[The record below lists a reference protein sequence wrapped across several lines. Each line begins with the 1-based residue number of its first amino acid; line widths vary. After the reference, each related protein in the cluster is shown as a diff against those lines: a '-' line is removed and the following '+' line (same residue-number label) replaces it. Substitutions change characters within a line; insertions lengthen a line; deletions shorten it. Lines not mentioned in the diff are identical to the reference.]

1 MSDMKKWLK
10 LVESVHPVVAT
21 PPVGKSLSRD
31 TTVVLGPQVGG
42 GVGRFVEFT
51 AEGAAL
57 IDVKGVIKEFASN
70 EYAVPERDMQNGND
84 WFHMS
89 VLPGTPG
96 TQNDKPEF
104 RPGDMIKI
112 ADVYGSVIGP
122 GFGVF
127 VGYGTTG
134 QDCVVLFDG
143 KQLVVPIE
151 NVASVLEQEAKDNFN
166 DMDNDGNL
174 SPMSFGSENVK
185 IEQEPAMDHRDEF
198 TKWMEAV
205 EEALKSEGKELE
217 EDIPPMMN
225 GCGCGSWDCPTCFP
239 HQDEV
244 PGMHGSMD
252 GLGGVNPA
260 PGCGMTANLP
270 VVDAGMPE
278 VCAACGHALD
288 DGHMHEPNVVSG
300 GRDFGLEEISNF
312 DDQMDSEELMQA
324 PMEEEPQIPQKS
336 ESLPRSSDGRGVKLG
351 DIVQK
356 TEYRKVGQESP
367 LTHGGELEESLDYDK
382 VLNAVASLAKN
393 SFGKTDDEIWNS
405 DWMGEWA
412 QTIEDANPSE
422 QELDFIIK
430 TGTMPP
436 RLSNLEFNVGD
447 SFQFGEGMLEAGY
460 ENDDDDDFSD
470 LGHYEPRGHEMS
482 GYSKDPYMDDPIGK
496 KEYDDEMAGGP
507 KTEKDVED
515 ALDMISIIKQMQM
528 DGSTQASKNYS
539 EFELANTTLPQLRQI
554 YAEVTGNTGV
564 INMENIDPDVAAM
577 LKTLQSYD
585 KMVAESNKKPD
596 FLDVDKD
603 GDKKEPWKKAEKE
616 KAEPKKEEVKES
628 KDVDPE
634 VLEWMARL
642 AKVAR

>member
-21 PPVGKSLSRD
+21 PPIGKSLSRD

-51 AEGAAL
+51 AEGTAL

-104 RPGDMIKI
+104 RPGDMVKI

-143 KQLVVPIE
+143 KQIVVPIE
-151 NVASVLEQEAKDNFN
+151 NLASVLEQQAKDNFN

-174 SPMSFGSENVK
+174 SPMSFGSENVR

-205 EEALKSEGKELE
+205 EEALKSEGKELA

-244 PGMHGSMD
+244 PGMHGSLD
-252 GLGGVNPA
+252 GMGGA

-312 DDQMDSEELMQA
+312 DDQLDTEELMQA
-324 PMEEEPQIPQKS
+324 PMEEEPQIPQKT
-336 ESLPRSSDGRGVKLG
+336 ESLLRSSDGRGVKLG

-367 LTHGGELEESLDYDK
+367 LTHGGDLE
-382 VLNAVASLAKN
+382 
-393 SFGKTDDEIWNS
+393 
-405 DWMGEWA
+405 
-412 QTIEDANPSE
+412 
-422 QELDFIIK
+422 
-430 TGTMPP
+430 
-436 RLSNLEFNVGD
+436 
-447 SFQFGEGMLEAGY
+447 EAGY
-460 ENDDDDDFSD
+460 DDYSD
-470 LGHYEPRGHEMS
+470 EGLVMSEPDWDADPLAV
-482 GYSKDPYMDDPIGK
+482 KDYHDT
-496 KEYDDEMAGGP
+496 MAGSP
-507 KTEKDVED
+507 QSEKDVED
-515 ALDMISIIKQMQM
+515 ALDMIGIIKNMQM
-528 DGSTQASKNYS
+528 DGSTQSSRNYT
-539 EFELANTTLPQLRQI
+539 ENELASMHLPQLRKV

-564 INMENIDPDVAAM
+564 INMENVDPDVAAM
-577 LKTLQSYD
+577 LKTLQGYD

-616 KAEPKKEEVKES
+616 KAEPKKDEVKES